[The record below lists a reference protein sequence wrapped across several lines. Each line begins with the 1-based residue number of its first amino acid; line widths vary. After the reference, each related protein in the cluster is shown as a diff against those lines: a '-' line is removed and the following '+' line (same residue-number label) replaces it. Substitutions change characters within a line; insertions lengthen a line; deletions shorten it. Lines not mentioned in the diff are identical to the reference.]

1 MKRCPCSFPTNTLP
15 ALKAPLNS
23 RSSSPSDP
31 SYSAGQAAGLTGVK
45 IRSSSVG
52 WTGWWKQKTRCWFLL
67 EPLRPLCNRIK
78 AAWTEEIFLEIGSG
92 SAQRKVCG
100 KYGETATGEKE
111 AGGSEGRIL
120 SPPCVAHVKAATH
133 LSHVG
138 GLNRDDPAHSATVK
152 SFLAPK
158 LCYTSPA
165 C

>member
-1 MKRCPCSFPTNTLP
+1 MFLCIYGPQMKRCPCSFPTNTLP

-78 AAWTEEIFLEIGSG
+78 AAWTEEIFWEIGSG

-100 KYGETATGEKE
+100 KYGETATGGKGSRGQWREDFVPTMCGTRQGSNSSFTR
-111 AGGSEGRIL
+111 GGFKSGR
-120 SPPCVAHVKAATH
+120 SG
-133 LSHVG
+133 SF
-138 GLNRDDPAHSATVK
+138 RDG
-152 SFLAPK
+152 
-158 LCYTSPA
+158 
-165 C
+165 